1 MNEPDQCDCGEL
13 PDLTEI
19 VMTFEP
25 LNDGCRECELAAFLA
40 THPVPVML
48 AGPDSR

>member
-1 MNEPDQCDCGEL
+1 MNEPNQCDCDCDCDV
-13 PDLTEI
+13 PEI
-19 VMTFEP
+19 VITFEP
-25 LNDGCRECELAAFLA
+25 LNEGCRECELAAFLA